1 MSRNNDT
8 YMSSLS
14 DDLFLNY
21 NGFNNIKKST
31 SHIIKNKKND
41 VKLCDLNKYCIQ
53 FDFDIKNKNIFN
65 NSLDFLNSDNN
76 FLSYLNVQI
85 DSSDT
90 DTSDTS
96 NITNTT
102 DTTDTTDTT
111 NTNIIRNNNISTN
124 NIYNTNINNNHQR
137 ENIVANCLDVKNYYV
152 KNKYDNF
159 KEVNSKEEN
168 TNLFK
173 NDYIQELLNYHVI
186 IIMVIIILM
195 IYFLRK

>member
-1 MSRNNDT
+1 MSRNINM

-53 FDFDIKNKNIFN
+53 FDFDIKNKNLFN
-65 NSLDFLNSDNN
+65 NSLDLLNSDNN
-76 FLSYLNVQI
+76 FLSYINSQI
-85 DSSDT
+85 
-90 DTSDTS
+90 
-96 NITNTT
+96 
-102 DTTDTTDTT
+102 DTTDTNLTESTDSTDLT
-111 NTNIIRNNNISTN
+111 DSNNTYYEETINDNDQKE
-124 NIYNTNINNNHQR
+124 NT
-137 ENIVANCLDVKNYYV
+137 NCLDKDKYYV
-152 KNKYDNF
+152 KNKYEKF
-159 KEVNSKEEN
+159 EEMN
-168 TNLFK
+168 LKYEDENLFK

-186 IIMVIIILM
+186 IIMIIIILM